1 MDGFTY
7 VNIFE
12 TKGVEYLAIIAF
24 LVLLIP
30 FWLFLN
36 KKTSI
41 FGQVRQA
48 GRVISDNILS
58 IPQGLFYSKNHTW
71 TYLEKSGSAKV
82 GLDDLLVHCT
92 GGVKINYVKTPG
104 EMVDKGEILAEITR
118 DGKLLKIHSPVSGKF
133 ILPNFLLEESPEMLN
148 EEPYGRGWICK
159 IQPTRWKEETNSYF
173 LAEEAITWSAK
184 ELVRLKDF
192 LARSMGKYSSEPS
205 MVTLQDGGEISDQ
218 ALSMMPVEIWQ
229 EFQHE
234 FLDQNI

>member
-1 MDGFTY
+1 MDGYTY

-24 LVLLIP
+24 LLLLIP

-41 FGQVRQA
+41 FGKIRKA
-48 GRVISDNILS
+48 GGVISANILN

-71 TYLEKSGSAKV
+71 THLEKSGSAKV
-82 GLDDLLVHCT
+82 GLDDLLVHFT
-92 GGVKINYVKTPG
+92 GEVKINYVKNPD
-104 EMVDKGEILAEITR
+104 EMLEKGEILAEITKN
-118 DGKLLKIHSPVSGKF
+118 GKLLRIHSPISGKF
-133 ILPNFLLEESPEMLN
+133 ILPNSLLDEYPELMN
-148 EEPYGRGWICK
+148 EDPYGRGWICK
-159 IQPTRWKEETNSYF
+159 IQPVNWKEETKSYF

-192 LARSMGKYSSEPS
+192 LARSIGKYSSEPS

-218 ALSMMPVEIWQ
+218 ALSLMPEETWQ
-229 EFQHE
+229 EFQQE